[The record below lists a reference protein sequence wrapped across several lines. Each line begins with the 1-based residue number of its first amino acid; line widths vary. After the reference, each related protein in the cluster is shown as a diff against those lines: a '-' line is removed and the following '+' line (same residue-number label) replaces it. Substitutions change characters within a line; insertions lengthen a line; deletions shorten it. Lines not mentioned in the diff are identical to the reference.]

1 MCSVINSPVHLDRLF
16 NGWST
21 LKCDDDLSS
30 LYSRSLK
37 LAQTLKNLTDA
48 MSVPDD
54 KVLEDFLSFST
65 KKVESPREAMR
76 ELELS
81 MAMALRKIR
90 RQA

>member
-1 MCSVINSPVHLDRLF
+1 M
-16 NGWST
+16 
-21 LKCDDDLSS
+21 
-30 LYSRSLK
+30 
-37 LAQTLKNLTDA
+37 AQTLKNLTDA